1 MYDAIE
7 TLKAVALQTAT
18 IVTHNV
24 KDFRGIH
31 QFRIKAMT
39 PKALLEERK

>member
-1 MYDAIE
+1 MHDAIE
-7 TLKAVALQTAT
+7 TLKAVTSQTAM

-31 QFRIKAMT
+31 QFSVKAMT
-39 PKALLEERK
+39 SREILEGR